1 MSSGGSWLQFGNS
14 SNKFKSSYVRG
25 FLDVCG
31 NIQVRE
37 GGLTMSDGDISC
49 NGDIF
54 INRIRDHAGNLIV
67 SSSGSGTVI
76 DDTTDLTINSLT
88 EVKSTS
94 RLTGNVGI
102 GKASTSNALDVSG
115 NTKTSGKLIVNGNS
129 ELLGSNVSVG
139 KSIDTN
145 YNLDVNGTIRAS
157 DDVYA
162 QGSLIVTSGA
172 SATTD
177 TSGAILYIK
186 DNRLDVSNNVILDA
200 PNSIFKASQNG
211 NPNRTNILEIDSKN
225 RRILPYVK
233 DALGNIINEPIGSG
247 WELGGANGYRLDRI
261 YARDVKIS
269 TDTLLIEDDSGNLI
283 GMSFDA
289 ATGAVNYNVTTALGE
304 QFTIKGV
311 QTQKISSGSGSIDPS
326 LLEFTGLSFGDT
338 FDCSVTRDLTNAVT
352 YNLDSLT
359 YSSDFLT
366 SSAGTQ
372 SLSNFVGAG
381 LSNITALLGTIDP
394 NDSVTIKVNDDDR
407 FDGDRLDGIDMSG
420 SFIDLTGKIISVEN
434 KAGSLKWKVWGSMS
448 ELNNNVVGNFL
459 NYIELKNINMA
470 SGTYFIA
477 KTAGNIVYN
486 NANQEYL
493 KNDDLIGVVNGDL
506 FLYIDRSPG
515 NNWTKIPVSLPSSAS
530 ITTQMLAD
538 QAVTSTKIGNNS
550 VITSKLADSSITT
563 DKIADLSITASKIQ
577 PGAISGSVFAD
588 DSISG
593 IKIATGTI
601 PLDRLD
607 GNALSG
613 KQDTLVAGSNITID
627 NITNTISASVDVSIP
642 TSSITNDK
650 MAINS
655 INTNNI
661 VSNSVTG
668 AKIANDTITIL
679 NMAVDSVG
687 TTNIEN
693 NAITSV
699 KITDGNI
706 TSAKLATASVTAG
719 KIAPGAVNVT
729 DIMTDGVITSAK
741 LALNSVVTDKVNDGS
756 ITGAKLQ
763 IDAVSNYI
771 AAGSNVTLS
780 KNVATGVVTIASSG
794 GGGGGTLTDGSV
806 TTAKLADSAV
816 TAAKIDKNVVDSF
829 ITAGSNV
836 TLTKDS
842 GTGIVTIAST
852 GGGGGGGGSGGTI
865 NAVQGFYSVDPST
878 NVVDPLNTNIGVGYN
893 SLINLSAPLTYF
905 GNSAFGYL
913 SLNSNTTGV
922 ENSAFGLNSLKTNT
936 TGSFNSAFGL
946 GSLRLL
952 TSGAYNTAFGYKALE
967 RSTYP
972 VGNTGIGAFA
982 GSYYADNGNN
992 TCVGYYAGFS
1002 STGANNCIVGSSA
1015 GFAAGAGNCLLGH
1028 QAASNGY
1035 NFNNIVAV
1043 GLRSLRDNAGT
1054 GSCAIGW
1061 HSGLI
1066 NTTGSYNTYLGYG
1079 TTTSNGTFSNST
1091 AIGSNSSITAS
1102 NQVTLGT
1109 ATEYVLIPSS
1119 QTNGLDVTTDVIAN
1133 AFTIRSDVRIKKNIN
1148 DIDDD
1153 SALQQLRLLKPKTYQ
1168 YIDTSNTSSTV
1179 IGFLAQDVEKV
1190 IPYATGVTTNF
1201 IPSIYETCTLV
1212 ESNKLQLDTKTTSDI
1227 SLNLIDASGNPYTML
1242 KVSNA
1247 TSTFFINVIAI
1258 QDDKTLIIDSDSSNN
1273 YIYKDVNNTN
1283 LILDNGIYKRH
1294 VFTSD
1299 TDASG
1304 SIIQSHLLDAS
1315 GIPVLEEYT
1324 GTVTTTIFV
1333 YGHKVTDFHTIK
1345 NDSIFTV
1352 AAAASQEL
1360 DRQLQE
1366 SKSVIASLQTT
1377 IDDLKSQLIIKD
1389 QQITSIEQRLSA
1401 LENP

>member
-1 MSSGGSWLQFGNS
+1 MSSGGSWLQFGNA

-31 NIQVRE
+31 NIQVRQ
-37 GGLTMSDGDISC
+37 GGLTMSQGDISC
-49 NGDIF
+49 NGDIYVS
-54 INRIRDHAGNLIV
+54 RIRDHEGNLIV
-67 SSSGSGTVI
+67 SSSGSGTII
-76 DDTTDLTINSLT
+76 DDTTNLTINSLT

-102 GKASTSNALDVSG
+102 GKASTSNALDISG
-115 NTKTSGKLIVNGNS
+115 NTITSGKLIVNGNS
-129 ELLGSNVSVG
+129 ELFGSNTSIG
-139 KSIDTN
+139 KTIDAN

-162 QGSLIVTSGA
+162 QGSLVVTSTA
-172 SATTD
+172 STTTD

-186 DNRLDVSNNVILDA
+186 DTRTDVSHNVIVDT
-200 PNSIFKASQNG
+200 PNTVFKSIVNG
-211 NPNRTNILEIDSKN
+211 NLNRTAHLEIDTTN
-225 RRILPYVK
+225 RQILPFVK
-233 DALGNIINEPIGSG
+233 DASGNNVNIPGSVVDG
-247 WELGGANGYRLDRI
+247 WKLGGPGANRFDEI

-269 TDTLLIEDDSGNLI
+269 TNTLLIEDDSGNLI

-311 QTQKISSGSGSIDPS
+311 QTQKISSGGGSIDPS

-338 FDCSVTRDLTNAVT
+338 FDCGVALDLANAVT
-352 YNLDSLT
+352 YNLDTTT
-359 YSSDFLT
+359 YSGDFLT
-366 SSAGTQ
+366 SIAGTQ
-372 SLSNFVGAG
+372 SLGNFVGTG

-394 NDSVTIKVNDDDR
+394 DDSVTIKVNDDDR
-407 FDGDRLDGIDMSG
+407 LDGDRLDGIDISG

-434 KAGSLKWKVWGSMS
+434 KAGSLKWKLWGSMV
-448 ELNNNVVGNFL
+448 ELKNNVAGNFL

-470 SGTYFIA
+470 NGTYFIS

-486 NANQEYL
+486 NVNQDYL
-493 KNDDLIGVVNGDL
+493 KNDEMIGIVNGDL

-515 NNWTKIPVSLPSSAS
+515 NNWTKIPVSLPQTAS

-538 QAVTSTKIGNNS
+538 NAVTSSKIGINS
-550 VITSKLADSSITT
+550 IVNSKLAANSVTT

-577 PGAISGSVFAD
+577 AGAISGSAFAD
-588 DSISG
+588 DSING
-593 IKIATGTI
+593 IKITTGTI

-627 NITNTISASVDVSIP
+627 NITNTISASVDASIP
-642 TSSITNDK
+642 LSSITNDK

-661 VSNSVTG
+661 VSSSVTG
-668 AKIANDTITIL
+668 SKIANDTITIL
-679 NMAVDSVG
+679 NMAIDSVG

-693 NAITSV
+693 NAITSA

-706 TSAKLATASVTAG
+706 TSVKLATASVTAG
-719 KIAPGAVNVT
+719 KLAPGAVNVT
-729 DIMTDGVITSAK
+729 DIITDGVITSSK
-741 LALNSVVTDKVNDGS
+741 LALNAVVTDRVNDGS
-756 ITGAKLQ
+756 ITSAKLDK
-763 IDAVSNYI
+763 DAVDSYI
-771 AAGSNVTLS
+771 TAGTNVTLT
-780 KNVATGVVTIASSG
+780 KDVGTGIVTIASSG

-806 TTAKLADSAV
+806 TTVKLADSAV
-816 TAAKIDKNVVDSF
+816 TTAKLDKNVVDSY

-836 TLTKDS
+836 TLTKDT
-842 GTGIVTIAST
+842 GTGVVTISSS
-852 GGGGGGGGSGGTI
+852 GGGGGGSSGTI
-865 NAVQGFYSVDPST
+865 NAVQSFYSIDPSS
-878 NVVDPLNTNIGVGYN
+878 NVVDPANNNIGVGYN
-893 SLINLSAPLTYF
+893 ALTNLTDPLTN
-905 GNSAFGYL
+905 GWNSAFGHSALSTLSVGTRNTAVGQNALATSNGHFNTAVGQDALSSRTSGSFNTAVGAMTSKFATGTSRGTYVGNYAGHRNTGGYNSFIGSDSGYGTGSMSYSCVFGTYACYSGSPAPGHLCAFGSNSLKMNSSGHYL
-913 SLNSNTTGV
+913 
-922 ENSAFGLNSLKTNT
+922 SAFGYNS
-936 TGSFNSAFGL
+936 
-946 GSLRLL
+946 
-952 TSGAYNTAFGYKALE
+952 
-967 RSTYP
+967 
-972 VGNTGIGAFA
+972 
-982 GSYYADNGNN
+982 
-992 TCVGYYAGFS
+992 
-1002 STGANNCIVGSSA
+1002 
-1015 GFAAGAGNCLLGH
+1015 GH
-1028 QAASNGY
+1028 N
-1035 NFNNIVAV
+1035 
-1043 GLRSLRDNAGT
+1043 
-1054 GSCAIGW
+1054 
-1061 HSGLI
+1061 
-1066 NTTGSYNTYLGYG
+1066 NTTGSYNTYLGYMSD
-1079 TTTSNGTFSNST
+1079 TPSQTVNYSYST
-1091 AIGSNSSITAS
+1091 AIGANSSITAD
-1102 NQVTLGT
+1102 NQITIGT
-1109 ATEYVLIPSS
+1109 STEYVLIPST

-1133 AFTIRSDVRIKKNIN
+1133 AFTVRSDIRIKKNIN
-1148 DIDDD
+1148 DINDDT
-1153 SALQQLRLLKPKTYQ
+1153 ALHQLRLLKPKTYQ

-1190 IPYATGVTTNF
+1190 IPYATGKTTNF
-1201 IPSIYETCTLV
+1201 LPSIYETCTII
-1212 ESNKLQLDTKTTSDI
+1212 ETNKLQLNTKTTTDI
-1227 SLNLIDASGNPYTML
+1227 SLNLIDASGNPYTIL
-1242 KVSNA
+1242 KVSNEKNE
-1247 TSTFFINVIAI
+1247 FYINVVDI

-1294 VFTSD
+1294 VFTSH

-1304 SIIQSHLLDAS
+1304 DIIQSHLLDAS

-1345 NDSIFTV
+1345 NDSIFTI
-1352 AAAASQEL
+1352 AAAASQEI

-1377 IDDLKSQLIIKD
+1377 IDDLKSQLITKD

>member
-49 NGDIF
+49 NGDIYV
-54 INRIRDHAGNLIV
+54 NRIRDHEGNLIV

-76 DDTTDLTINSLT
+76 DDTTNLTINSLT

-139 KSIDTN
+139 KVLDTN
-145 YNLDVNGTIRAS
+145 YNLDVNGSIRVS

-186 DNRLDVSNNVILDA
+186 DNRLNVSNNVILDA

-233 DALGNIINEPIGSG
+233 DALGNVINEPIGSG
-247 WELGGANGYRLDRI
+247 WELGGANGYRLDTI

-269 TDTLLIEDDSGNLI
+269 TNTLLIEDDSGNLI

-372 SLSNFVGAG
+372 SLGNFLGAG
-381 LSNITALLGTIDP
+381 LSNIAALLGTIEP

-407 FDGDRLDGIDMSG
+407 LDGDRLDGIDISG

-434 KAGSLKWKVWGSMS
+434 KAGSLKWKVWGSTS
-448 ELNNNVVGNFL
+448 ELNNNVAGNFL

-477 KTAGNIVYN
+477 KTSGNIVYN
-486 NANQEYL
+486 NANQDYL
-493 KNDDLIGVVNGDL
+493 SNNDLIGVVNGDL

-538 QAVTSTKIGNNS
+538 QAVTSSKIGSNS
-550 VITSKLADSSITT
+550 IVNSKLAPNSVTT

-613 KQDTLVAGSNITID
+613 KQDTLVAGSNISID

-668 AKIANDTITIL
+668 AKIANNTITIL

-706 TSAKLATASVTAG
+706 TSAKLATASITAG
-719 KIAPGAVNVT
+719 KIAPGAVNIAG
-729 DIMTDGVITSAK
+729 IMTDGVVTS
-741 LALNSVVTDKVNDGS
+741 
-756 ITGAKLQ
+756 AKLQ

-780 KNVATGVVTIASSG
+780 KNVTTGIVTIASSG

-806 TTAKLADSAV
+806 TTVKLADSAV
-816 TAAKIDKNVVDSF
+816 TSAKLDKNVVDSF

-842 GTGIVTIAST
+842 GTGIVTIASS
-852 GGGGGGGGSGGTI
+852 GGGGGGGGGGGTI

-878 NVVDPLNTNIGVGYN
+878 NVVDPLNTNIGVGRD
-893 SLINLSAPLTYF
+893 SLVSI
-905 GNSAFGYL
+905 
-913 SLNSNTTGV
+913 TTG
-922 ENSAFGLNSLKTNT
+922 FD
-936 TGSFNSAFGL
+936 
-946 GSLRLL
+946 
-952 TSGAYNTAFGYKALE
+952 NTAFGYKALTTNTTGKYNTAFGNKALTTNI
-967 RSTYP
+967 SGQYNTAFGNYAYN
-972 VGNTGIGAFA
+972 VGTGTFNTAIGSNALEKATFNN
-982 GSYYADNGNN
+982 SN
-992 TCVGYYAGFS
+992 TCVGAFS
-1002 STGANNCIVGSSA
+1002 GSRITDGGYNCMFGSYTGLYSTGSANVIIGSDAGYSIRSGSYSCVIGQGAGRSNLICADNCIIGADAGNKDCTKIVALGRESLRYSTGNNCCA
-1015 GFAAGAGNCLLGH
+1015 T
-1028 QAASNGY
+1028 GY
-1035 NFNNIVAV
+1035 RSGYANSTGINN
-1043 GLRSLRDNAGT
+1043 T
-1054 GSCAIGW
+1054 F
-1061 HSGLI
+1061 
-1066 NTTGSYNTYLGYG
+1066 LGYQ
-1079 TTTSNGTFSNST
+1079 SNTIDGTFSNST
-1091 AIGSNSSITAS
+1091 AIGANSSITAS

-1109 ATEYVLIPSS
+1109 ATEYVLIPST

-1201 IPSIYETCTLV
+1201 IPSIFETCTLI

-1247 TSTFFINVIAI
+1247 TSTFFINVTAI

-1294 VFTSD
+1294 VFTSN

-1366 SKSVIASLQTT
+1366 SKSVIVSLQTT
-1377 IDDLKSQLIIKD
+1377 INDLKSQLIIKD